1 MGVQSVCEEEEKAA
15 WVRCF
20 LHILALIAS
29 TGICQI
35 LILCSA
41 NGDTEGIRL
50 PKRESDLDIS
60 TI

>member
-1 MGVQSVCEEEEKAA
+1 MCEEEEKAA

-20 LHILALIAS
+20 LNILAPTAS
-29 TGICQI
+29 IGICRI

-60 TI
+60 NI

>member
-15 WVRCF
+15 WVRYF
-20 LHILALIAS
+20 LYILAPTAS
-29 TGICQI
+29 TGICRI
-35 LILCSA
+35 LILCST
-41 NGDTEGIRL
+41 NGDTVGIRL